1 MNMTLNL
8 IRLVALIG
16 LLSLLSACSSTVSGE
31 KADYKK
37 QVQAE
42 ENLEIP
48 PNLTSGSIK
57 DSMKVP
63 DVAPDSSA
71 TFSDFSYD
79 RQTEGGNRVIS
90 GVLPE
95 IDKITVH
102 RDGNQRWLEIEGSA
116 DEVWYQVV
124 EFWRDSGLL
133 LVEQDPTVG
142 TMKTDWLED
151 RADIDM
157 GGITELLR
165 KALKSIY
172 SSGTRDQFRVRLEKG
187 ERDGITNLYLTHRG
201 MEEQLKGGTTFW
213 VSVPND
219 PELEAVMLRRLMVF
233 MGIDEAQA
241 KHDLAQEEVRQMRSQ
256 LIKAEESVALQ
267 INEPFARAWRLTGVA
282 LDRVGFAVEDRD
294 RTNGIF
300 FVRYDDPDKESEEG
314 WFSSLFSSD
323 EKIDSDNQY
332 QVKLVEQEGKTQ
344 LQILTHEGNRDHSST
359 ANRILGLIHEQIR

>member
-1 MNMTLNL
+1 MMLNL
-8 IRLVALIG
+8 IRLMVLIG

-63 DVAPDSSA
+63 DVTSESST
-71 TFSDFSYD
+71 TFSNFEYD
-79 RQTEGGNRVIS
+79 REGKGHKLVVT

-102 RDGNQRWLEIEGSA
+102 RDGNQRWLEIEESA

-133 LVEQDPTVG
+133 LVEQNPTIG
-142 TMKTDWLED
+142 TMKTDWLEE

-157 GGITELLR
+157 GGLTEILR
-165 KALKSIY
+165 KALNSIY
-172 SSGTRDQFRVRLEKG
+172 SSATRDQFRVRLERSEKEG
-187 ERDGITNLYLTHRG
+187 FTNLFLTHRG
-201 MEEQLKGGTTFW
+201 MEEQLKGETTFW

-219 PELEAVMLRRLMVF
+219 PEVEAVMLRRLMVF

-241 KHDLAQEEVRQMRSQ
+241 KHDLAQEEQRKMRSQ
-256 LIKAEESVALQ
+256 LIKSKESVALQ

-314 WFSSLFSSD
+314 WFSGLFSSD
-323 EKIDSDNQY
+323 EEIDDENQY
-332 QVKLVEQEGKTQ
+332 QVKLIEQGGKTQ
-344 LQILTHEGNRDHSST
+344 LQILAQDGKRNNSST
-359 ANRILGLIHEQIR
+359 ANRILGLIHEQTR